1 MIKVN
6 HARALMRKA
15 SIKTCNKWRL
25 GYSKSPIL
33 YILMRK
39 LSLLSLV
46 LSLLCSCTKTHKIPV
61 GTTVIDTLRITE
73 IQRDSVYCR
82 DSIFVDKY
90 RNGDTVY
97 IVKTNTRIMYKNVYH
112 NDTLYRSV
120 TNDSLNADAAK
131 ALTDISARNNEQM
144 LKLKQNKKTIFSLS
158 LIIVLLS
165 CVVIV
170 LLKRK
175 NN

>member
-1 MIKVN
+1 MEAWFTPSLRFYHI
-6 HARALMRKA
+6 
-15 SIKTCNKWRL
+15 I
-25 GYSKSPIL
+25 
-33 YILMRK
+33 MRK

-46 LSLLCSCTKTHKIPV
+46 LLILCSCTKTHYIPV
-61 GTTVIDTLRITE
+61 ETTVIDTLRVTK

-82 DSIFVDKY
+82 DSIYVDKY

-112 NDTLYRSV
+112 NDTIYRSV

-131 ALTDISARNNEQM
+131 ALDDAAKALDDICAENNEQM
-144 LKLKQNKKTIFSLS
+144 LKLKQNKKTIFSLY

-165 CVVIV
+165 CVAIV

>member
-1 MIKVN
+1 MEAWFIPSLRFY
-6 HARALMRKA
+6 H
-15 SIKTCNKWRL
+15 
-25 GYSKSPIL
+25 
-33 YILMRK
+33 ILMRK

-46 LSLLCSCTKTHKIPV
+46 LLLLYSCTKTHYIPV
-61 GTTVIDTLRITE
+61 ETTVIDTLRVTK

-112 NDTLYRSV
+112 NDTIYRSV

-131 ALTDISARNNEQM
+131 ALADISAENNEHM
-144 LKLKQNKKTIFSLS
+144 LKLKQNKKTIFSLY

-165 CVVIV
+165 CVAIV

>member
-1 MIKVN
+1 MEAWFIPSL
-6 HARALMRKA
+6 RFYYIIMM
-15 SIKTCNKWRL
+15 KT
-25 GYSKSPIL
+25 Y
-33 YILMRK
+33 
-39 LSLLSLV
+39 LLSLV
-46 LSLLCSCTKTHKIPV
+46 LLLLCSCTKTQYIPV
-61 GTTVIDTLRITE
+61 ETTVIDTLRITK

-112 NDTLYRSV
+112 NDTIYRSV

-131 ALTDISARNNEQM
+131 ALADISAENNEHM
-144 LKLKQNKKTIFSLS
+144 LKLKQNKKTIFSLY

-165 CVVIV
+165 CVAIV

>member
-1 MIKVN
+1 M
-6 HARALMRKA
+6 M
-15 SIKTCNKWRL
+15 
-25 GYSKSPIL
+25 
-33 YILMRK
+33 K

-46 LSLLCSCTKTHKIPV
+46 LLLLCSCTKTHYIPV
-61 GTTVIDTLRITE
+61 ESTVIDTLRVTK
-73 IQRDSVYCR
+73 IQRDSVYFR

-112 NDTLYRSV
+112 NDTIYRSV
-120 TNDSLNADAAK
+120 NNDSLNTDAAK
-131 ALTDISARNNEQM
+131 ALADISAENNEQM
-144 LKLKQNKKTIFSLS
+144 LKLKQNKKTIFSLY

-165 CVVIV
+165 CVAIV

>member
-1 MIKVN
+1 MEAWFIPSLRFY
-6 HARALMRKA
+6 H
-15 SIKTCNKWRL
+15 
-25 GYSKSPIL
+25 
-33 YILMRK
+33 ILMRK

-46 LSLLCSCTKTHKIPV
+46 LLLLYSCTKTQYIPV
-61 GTTVIDTLRITE
+61 ETTVIDTLRVTK

-97 IVKTNTRIMYKNVYH
+97 IVKTNTRIMYKHVYH
-112 NDTLYRSV
+112 NDTIYRSV

-131 ALTDISARNNEQM
+131 ALADISAENNEQM
-144 LKLKQNKKTIFSLS
+144 LKLKQNKKTIFSLY

-165 CVVIV
+165 CVAIV

>member
-1 MIKVN
+1 MTNVN
-6 HARALMRKA
+6 HARALTLKA

-25 GYSKSPIL
+25 GLFQVSYFI
-33 YILMRK
+33 MRK

-46 LSLLCSCTKTHKIPV
+46 LLLLYSCTKTQYIPV
-61 GTTVIDTLRITE
+61 ETTVIDTLRITK

-112 NDTLYRSV
+112 NDTIYRSV

-131 ALTDISARNNEQM
+131 ALADISAGNNEKM
-144 LKLKQNKKTIFSLS
+144 LKLKQNKKTIFSLY

-165 CVVIV
+165 CVAIV

>member
-1 MIKVN
+1 MEAWFIQSL
-6 HARALMRKA
+6 RF
-15 SIKTCNKWRL
+15 
-25 GYSKSPIL
+25 Y
-33 YILMRK
+33 YILMRN

-46 LSLLCSCTKTHKIPV
+46 LLLLYSCTKTQYIPV
-61 GTTVIDTLRITE
+61 EKTVIDTLRITK

-112 NDTLYRSV
+112 NDTIYRSV
-120 TNDSLNADAAK
+120 TNDSLNTDAAK
-131 ALTDISARNNEQM
+131 ALSDITEENNKST
-144 LKLKQNKKTIFSLS
+144 LKLKQNKKTIFSLY

>member
-1 MIKVN
+1 MEAWFIPSL
-6 HARALMRKA
+6 RFYYIIMM
-15 SIKTCNKWRL
+15 KT
-25 GYSKSPIL
+25 Y
-33 YILMRK
+33 
-39 LSLLSLV
+39 LLSLV
-46 LSLLCSCTKTHKIPV
+46 LLLLCSCTKTQYIPV
-61 GTTVIDTLRITE
+61 ETTVIDTLRITK

-97 IVKTNTRIMYKNVYH
+97 IVRTNTRIMYKNVYH
-112 NDTLYRSV
+112 NDTIYRSV
-120 TNDSLNADAAK
+120 TNDSLNTDAAK
-131 ALTDISARNNEQM
+131 ALAYISAENNEQM

>member
-1 MIKVN
+1 
-6 HARALMRKA
+6 
-15 SIKTCNKWRL
+15 
-25 GYSKSPIL
+25 
-33 YILMRK
+33 MRK

-46 LSLLCSCTKTHKIPV
+46 LLLLCSCTKTHYIPV
-61 GTTVIDTLRITE
+61 ESTVIDTLRVTK
-73 IQRDSVYCR
+73 IQRDSVYFR

-112 NDTLYRSV
+112 NDTIYRSV
-120 TNDSLNADAAK
+120 NNDSLNTDAAK
-131 ALTDISARNNEQM
+131 ALADISAENNEQM
-144 LKLKQNKKTIFSLS
+144 LKLKQNKKTIFSLY

-165 CVVIV
+165 CVAIV

>member
-1 MIKVN
+1 M
-6 HARALMRKA
+6 M
-15 SIKTCNKWRL
+15 
-25 GYSKSPIL
+25 
-33 YILMRK
+33 K

-46 LSLLCSCTKTHKIPV
+46 FLLLCSCTKKHYIPIE
-61 GTTVIDTLRITE
+61 TTVIDTLRVTK
-73 IQRDSVYCR
+73 IQRDSVYFR

-112 NDTLYRSV
+112 NDTIYRSV

-131 ALTDISARNNEQM
+131 ELADISAENNERM
-144 LKLKQNKKTIFSLS
+144 LKLKQNKKTIFSLY

-165 CVVIV
+165 CVAIV

>member
-1 MIKVN
+1 
-6 HARALMRKA
+6 
-15 SIKTCNKWRL
+15 
-25 GYSKSPIL
+25 
-33 YILMRK
+33 MRK

-46 LSLLCSCTKTHKIPV
+46 LLLLYSCTKTQYIPV
-61 GTTVIDTLRITE
+61 ETTVIDTFRVTK
-73 IQRDSVYCR
+73 IQLDSVYCR

-97 IVKTNTRIMYKNVYH
+97 IVKTNTRIMYKNVYQ
-112 NDTLYRSV
+112 NDTIYRSV

-131 ALTDISARNNEQM
+131 ALADISAENNEQM
-144 LKLKQNKKTIFSLS
+144 LKLKQNKKTIFSLY

-165 CVVIV
+165 CVAIV

>member
-1 MIKVN
+1 MEAWFIPSL
-6 HARALMRKA
+6 RF
-15 SIKTCNKWRL
+15 
-25 GYSKSPIL
+25 Y
-33 YILMRK
+33 YIIMRK

-46 LSLLCSCTKTHKIPV
+46 LLLLYSCTNTHYIPV
-61 GTTVIDTLRITE
+61 ETTVIDTLRITK

-112 NDTLYRSV
+112 NDTIYRSV
-120 TNDSLNADAAK
+120 TNDSLNTDAAK
-131 ALTDISARNNEQM
+131 ALAYITEENNKST

-158 LIIVLLS
+158 FIIVLLS
-165 CVVIV
+165 CVAIL

>member
-1 MIKVN
+1 MEAWFIPSL
-6 HARALMRKA
+6 RF
-15 SIKTCNKWRL
+15 
-25 GYSKSPIL
+25 

-39 LSLLSLV
+39 FSLLSLV
-46 LSLLCSCTKTHKIPV
+46 LLLLYSCTKTQYIPV
-61 GTTVIDTLRITE
+61 ETTVIDTLRITK

-112 NDTLYRSV
+112 NDTIYRSI
-120 TNDSLNADAAK
+120 TNESLNKYAAK
-131 ALTDISARNNEQM
+131 ALSDITEENNKST